1 MNDSYLNTFV
11 ELFFKI
17 DENDE
22 VKNIIDQAS
31 HVLASLIT
39 RFGEVENELC
49 YGTSRQD
56 DFIDTVLC
64 LFIRKIMEQLD
75 IINVLFS
82 IGSFSCLYC
91 IMLMCIWNFS
101 FWLVLFIF

>member
-1 MNDSYLNTFV
+1 MNDSYLNTFGK
-11 ELFFKI
+11 LFFNI

-22 VKNIIDQAS
+22 VKEIIEQAS

-39 RFGEVENELC
+39 KFGEVENELC

-56 DFIDTVLC
+56 DFIDTALC

-75 IINVLFS
+75 YNGTLCQDTKLTFYHEPFFDIL
-82 IGSFSCLYC
+82 L
-91 IMLMCIWNFS
+91 
-101 FWLVLFIF
+101 

>member
-1 MNDSYLNTFV
+1 MGKEFTMNDSYLNTFGK
-11 ELFFKI
+11 LFFNI

-22 VKNIIDQAS
+22 VKEIIEQAS

-39 RFGEVENELC
+39 KFGEVENELC

-75 IINVLFS
+75 IINPELFTEQY
-82 IGSFSCLYC
+82 LN
-91 IMLMCIWNFS
+91 W
-101 FWLVLFIF
+101 